1 MFITDHELLKRNI
14 FKIWFDLNKAFIRDL
29 SSRKPFSIVQESSC
43 IVNNNV
49 VFHRSVAVKLYVVTM
64 DLNEHKT
71 LCQRI
76 TDVFFHKT
84 VFYFFTPRVFSFASG
99 WFFPSYLD
107 WSGNY
112 SNFAE
117 YTIQP
122 LDRLNLKFSVTEC
135 VNLLGSCRVEGQ
147 KLCKLTLFGP

>member
-1 MFITDHELLKRNI
+1 MFITDHELLERNI
-14 FKIWFDLNKAFIRDL
+14 FKIWFDLKKACIRDL

-43 IVNNNV
+43 IANNKV

-64 DLNEHKT
+64 ELNEHKT

-84 VFYFFTPRVFSFASG
+84 VFYFFTPRVFPFASG
-99 WFFPSYLD
+99 WFFPLYLD

-112 SNFAE
+112 SNSAE

-122 LDRLNLKFSVTEC
+122 LDRLDLKFSVTEC

-147 KLCKLTLFGP
+147 KLCRLTLFGP